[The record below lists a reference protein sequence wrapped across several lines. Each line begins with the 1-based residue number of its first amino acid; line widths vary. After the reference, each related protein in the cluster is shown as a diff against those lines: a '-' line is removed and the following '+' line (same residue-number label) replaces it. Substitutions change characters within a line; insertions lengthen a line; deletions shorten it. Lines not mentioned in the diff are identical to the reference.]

1 MRRASITLTMVFG
14 LAVLATAQESIRET
28 SHNLSVTGPGTV
40 RAVSETRVCVFC
52 HTTHNAVFQAPLWNR
67 ESPGGSYQMYWSE
80 TMDAYG
86 SSGEAPQPNGSSK
99 LCLSCH
105 DGTIALGSTVSS
117 GRIEMRGGIT
127 TMPSTSESNLG
138 RDLSGDHPVSFTVT
152 DHLVTTNNSK
162 GDVPLRSL
170 SEMRNHPLAKLDKEN
185 RIQCTTCHD
194 PHRDPYGN
202 FLLTAKPGELCIA
215 CHS

>member
-1 MRRASITLTMVFG
+1 
-14 LAVLATAQESIRET
+14 
-28 SHNLSVTGPGTV
+28 
-40 RAVSETRVCVFC
+40 VFC
-52 HTTHNAVFQAPLWNR
+52 HTSHNAAFQAPLWNR
-67 ESPGGSYQMYWSE
+67 ENPGGTYQMYWSE

-86 SSGEAPQPNGSSK
+86 SSAEAPQPNGSSK

-127 TMPSTSESNLG
+127 TMPSTSGANLG

-162 GDVPLRSL
+162 GDVSLRSV
-170 SEMRNHPLAKLDKEN
+170 SEMRNHPLASLDEQN

-194 PHRDPYGN
+194 PHRDTYGD
-202 FLLTAKPGELCIA
+202 FLLTATPGELCIA

>member
-1 MRRASITLTMVFG
+1 MRRAAAIVVIGLG
-14 LAVLATAQESIRET
+14 LASPTGSQESVRDT
-28 SHNLSVTGPGTV
+28 AHNLSVSGPSSV
-40 RAVSETRVCVFC
+40 KAVSETRVCVFC
-52 HTTHNAVFQAPLWNR
+52 HTTHNASFQAPLWNR
-67 ESPGGSYQMYWSE
+67 ENPGGSYQMYWSE

-86 SSGEAPQPNGSSK
+86 SSAEAPQPNGSSK

-127 TMPSTSESNLG
+127 TMPSTSEANLG
-138 RDLSGDHPVSFTVT
+138 RDLSGDHPVSFAVT
-152 DHLVTTNNSK
+152 DHLVTTNNAK
-162 GDVPLRSL
+162 GDVSLRSV
-170 SEMRNHPLAKLDKEN
+170 SEMRNHPLARLDGED

-215 CHS
+215 CHY

>member
-1 MRRASITLTMVFG
+1 MRRAVCI
-14 LAVLATAQESIRET
+14 LAVVLGLTSPARSQESVRDT
-28 SHNLSVTGPGTV
+28 SHNLSVSGPGSV

-52 HTTHNAVFQAPLWNR
+52 HTSHNAAFQAPLWNR
-67 ESPGGSYQMYWSE
+67 ESPGGTYQMYWSD

-86 SSGEAPQPNGSSK
+86 SSAEAPQPNGSSK

-105 DGTIALGSTVSS
+105 DGTIALGSTVSE
-117 GRIEMRGGIT
+117 GRIEMQGGIT
-127 TMPSTSESNLG
+127 TMPTTSDANLG
-138 RDLSGDHPVSFTVT
+138 RDLSGDHPVSFIVT
-152 DHLVTTNNSK
+152 DHLVTTNNAK
-162 GDVPLRSL
+162 GDVSLRSV
-170 SEMRNHPLAKLDKEN
+170 SEMRNHPLVRLDREN

-194 PHRDPYGN
+194 PHRDPFGD

>member
-1 MRRASITLTMVFG
+1 MRRAAAIVVIVLG
-14 LAVLATAQESIRET
+14 LGGPAGSQDSVRDTA
-28 SHNLSVTGPGTV
+28 HNLSVTGPTSV
-40 RAVSETRVCVFC
+40 KAVSETRVCVFC
-52 HTTHNAVFQAPLWNR
+52 HTTHNASFQAPLWNR
-67 ESPGGSYQMYWSE
+67 ENPGGTYQMYWSE

-86 SSGEAPQPNGSSK
+86 SSAEAPQPNGSSK

-127 TMPSTSESNLG
+127 TMPSSSESNLG
-138 RDLSGDHPVSFTVT
+138 RDLSGDHPVSFSVT

-162 GDVPLRSL
+162 GDVSLRTV
-170 SEMRNHPLAKLDKEN
+170 SEMRNHPLVRLDEED

-215 CHS
+215 CHY

>member
-1 MRRASITLTMVFG
+1 MRRAACIIAVILG
-14 LAVLATAQESIRET
+14 LASPAGSQESVRDT
-28 SHNLSVTGPGTV
+28 SHNLSVTGPGSV

-52 HTTHNAVFQAPLWNR
+52 HTSHNAVFQAPLWNR
-67 ESPGGSYQMYWSE
+67 TNPGGTYQMYWSE

-86 SSGEAPQPNGSSK
+86 SSAEAPQPNGSSK

-105 DGTIALGSTVSS
+105 DGTIALGSTVSE
-117 GRIEMRGGIT
+117 GRIEMQGGIT
-127 TMPSTSESNLG
+127 TMPSTSGANLG

-162 GDVPLRSL
+162 GDVSLRSL
-170 SEMRNHPLAKLDKEN
+170 SEMRSHPLVRLDKEN
-185 RIQCTTCHD
+185 RIQCITCHD
-194 PHRDPYGN
+194 PHRDPYGD

>member
-1 MRRASITLTMVFG
+1 MRRIAATVVLAIG
-14 LAVLATAQESIRET
+14 LAGPAGPQESVRDT
-28 SHNLSVTGPGTV
+28 AHNLSVTGRGSV

-52 HTTHNAVFQAPLWNR
+52 HTSHNAAFQAPLWNR
-67 ESPGGSYQMYWSE
+67 ESTGGTYQMYWSE
-80 TMDAYG
+80 TMDAYR
-86 SSGEAPQPNGSSK
+86 SSGEAPQPSGSSK

-117 GRIEMRGGIT
+117 GRIEMQGGIT
-127 TMPSTSESNLG
+127 SMPSTSGSYLG
-138 RDLSGDHPVSFTVT
+138 RDLSGDHPVSFPVT
-152 DHLVTTNNSK
+152 DHLISTNNAK

-170 SEMRNHPLAKLDKEN
+170 SEMRSHPVVRLDAQD

-194 PHRDPYGN
+194 AHADPYGD
-202 FLLTAKPGELCIA
+202 FLLTAKPGELCTA

>member
-1 MRRASITLTMVFG
+1 MRRAAAIVVIVLG
-14 LAVLATAQESIRET
+14 LGAPAGSQDSVRDTA
-28 SHNLSVTGPGTV
+28 HNLSVTGPSAV

-52 HTTHNAVFQAPLWNR
+52 HTTHNASFQAPLWNR
-67 ESPGGSYQMYWSE
+67 EDPGGTYQMYWSE

-86 SSGEAPQPNGSSK
+86 SSAEAPQPNGASK

-105 DGTIALGSTVSS
+105 DGTIALGSTVAS

-127 TMPSTSESNLG
+127 TMPSTSESFVG
-138 RDLSGDHPVSFTVT
+138 RDLSGDHPVSFVVT
-152 DHLVTTNNSK
+152 DHLVTTNNAK

-170 SEMRNHPLAKLDKEN
+170 SEMRGHPLARLDEQD

-194 PHRDPYGN
+194 PHRDPYGD

-215 CHS
+215 CHF

>member
-1 MRRASITLTMVFG
+1 MKRACFAVVIALM
-14 LAVLATAQESIRET
+14 LAGFAGSQESVRDT
-28 SHNLSVTGPGTV
+28 AHNLSATGPGTV
-40 RAVSETRVCVFC
+40 KAVSETRVCVFC
-52 HTTHNAVFQAPLWNR
+52 HTTHNAAFQAPLWNR
-67 ESPGGSYQMYWSE
+67 ENPGGTYRMYWSE

-86 SSGEAPQPNGSSK
+86 SSAEAPQPNGSSK

-105 DGTIALGSTVSS
+105 DGTIALGSTVSE
-117 GRIEMRGGIT
+117 GRIAMRGGIT

-152 DHLVTTNNSK
+152 DHLVTMNNSK
-162 GDVPLRSL
+162 GDVPLRSA
-170 SEMRNHPLAKLDKEN
+170 SEMRNHPLAKLDGQD

-194 PHRDPYGN
+194 PHRNPSGD